1 MDTAGLL
8 LRVALSLGAVLGLVW
23 LLARGARRTG
33 AGRFAPASRFTV
45 VGRQSLGRSA
55 GVAVVRVGDRALVLG
70 VTEQSVRLLA
80 ETDLSA
86 VLEEPSAP
94 EHRTQLDLSGAGA
107 ASTALTPDLLRP
119 DLLVSSGL
127 AREALRPGPAPRPA
141 SPLEG
146 SALSPQTWSRALEAL
161 RERTTRG

>member
-1 MDTAGLL
+1 MGTGLDVADLL
-8 LRVALSLGAVLGLVW
+8 LRVAVSLAAVLGLVW

-33 AGRFAPASRFTV
+33 AGRVAPASRFAV

-86 VLEEPSAP
+86 VLEPAAAP
-94 EHRTQLDLSGAGA
+94 EQRTEVDLTA
-107 ASTALTPDLLRP
+107 ATTAAVRT
-119 DLLVSSGL
+119 
-127 AREALRPGPAPRPA
+127 AAPAPR
-141 SPLEG
+141 SPLQG